1 MKKILIFVM
10 LTSILSLEGEEFSIK
25 IDKDIS
31 LNIPKPKIQVVD
43 ESNIKNLTYEYSDDD
58 FDPTLPKTEPPESVK
73 FSVKSKKYE
82 EKYEEKSEVKS
93 KKDVYGF
100 DITDYR
106 KIKYLALVIKNA
118 KYQHFDVE
126 LLLSIIKKESNFNPN
141 VKSEVGA
148 IGLMQIMP
156 DTAEW
161 LGLKNT
167 SKLYDPDTNIK
178 YGIKYLRYL
187 FNYFKGK
194 IPKELS
200 KEDINDRD
208 VLKSIAA
215 YNAGPGNVEKYDKP
229 PYNGIPPFKETVDYV
244 EKVSFYFVKFEDLNI
259 PKK

>member
-1 MKKILIFVM
+1 MKKILIFLM

-43 ESNIKNLTYEYSDDD
+43 ESNIKNSTYEYSDDD

-73 FSVKSKKYE
+73 FSVKSTSVTF
-82 EKYEEKSEVKS
+82 EKSKKSEEKS

-106 KIKYLALVIKNA
+106 QIKYIDLVIKNA
-118 KYQHFDVE
+118 KEQNFDVE
-126 LLLSIIKKESNFNPN
+126 LVLSIIKKESNFNPN
-141 VKSEVGA
+141 AKSNFGA

-156 DTAEW
+156 DTARW

-167 SKLYDPDTNIK
+167 SKLYDPDVNIK

-200 KEDINDRD
+200 KDDINDRY

-244 EKVSFYFVKFEDLNI
+244 NKVSFYFVKFEDLNI
-259 PKK
+259 PKD

>member
-43 ESNIKNLTYEYSDDD
+43 DSNIKNSTYEYGDDD

-73 FSVKSKKYE
+73 FAIKSE
-82 EKYEEKSEVKS
+82 SLSFEKSIKE
-93 KKDVYGF
+93 DIYDF

-106 KIKYLALVIKNA
+106 QIKYLDLVIKNA
-118 KYQHFDVE
+118 KEQNFDVE
-126 LLLSIIKKESNFNPN
+126 FVLSIIKKESNFNPK
-141 VKSEVGA
+141 VKSKVGA
-148 IGLMQIMP
+148 MGLMQILP
-156 DTAEW
+156 DTARW

-178 YGIKYLRYL
+178 YGIKCLRYL
-187 FNYFKGK
+187 FNYFKGE
-194 IPKELS
+194 IPNELS
-200 KEDINDRD
+200 KEDINDRY
-208 VLKSIAA
+208 VLKVIAA

-229 PYNGIPPFKETVDYV
+229 PHNGIPPFKETVDYV
-244 EKVSFYFVKFEDLNI
+244 NKVSFYFVKFKDLNI
-259 PKK
+259 PKD

>member
-1 MKKILIFVM
+1 MKKVLIFVI

-25 IDKDIS
+25 IDKDMS

-43 ESNIKNLTYEYSDDD
+43 ESNIKNSTYEYADDD

-82 EKYEEKSEVKS
+82 EKSEVKSGVKS

-106 KIKYLALVIKNA
+106 QIKYLNLVIKNA
-118 KYQHFDVE
+118 KEQNFDVE
-126 LLLSIIKKESNFNPN
+126 LVLAIIKKESNFDPN

-156 DTAEW
+156 DTAIW

-167 SKLYDPDTNIK
+167 LKLYDPDVNIK

-187 FNYFKGK
+187 FDYFKGK

-200 KEDINDRD
+200 KEDINDRY
-208 VLKSIAA
+208 VLKVIAA

-244 EKVSFYFVKFEDLNI
+244 KKVSFYFVKFEDLNI